1 MEEMYEEILQAAK
14 DGDKVLADML
24 RIMIKAELDSLK
36 KIVLSYLYSSAHQA
50 PEITSTYVSYALKFA

>member
-24 RIMIKAELDSLK
+24 RIMFKAELDSLK
-36 KIVLSYLYSSAHQA
+36 K
-50 PEITSTYVSYALKFA
+50 